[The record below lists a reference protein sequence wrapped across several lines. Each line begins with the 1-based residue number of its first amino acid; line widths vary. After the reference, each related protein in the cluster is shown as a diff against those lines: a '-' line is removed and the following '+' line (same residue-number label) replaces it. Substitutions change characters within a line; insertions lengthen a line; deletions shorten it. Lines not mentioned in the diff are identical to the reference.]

1 MAVSIATQNLVGG
14 EGDFLADGTVPM
26 TGALDMNTHQIT
38 GVVEPSNSQDAATK
52 NYVDN
57 VAAGVSFPTAAI
69 LGTL

>member
-1 MAVSIATQNLVGG
+1 MAVSIATQKLGN
-14 EGDFLADGTVPM
+14 EGDFMADGSVPM
-26 TGALDMNTHQIT
+26 TGVLDMGANLISD
-38 GVVEPSNSQDAATK
+38 VSEPVSATDAATK